1 MIEVEERDAIKMKG
15 INRNIKSFSVIKR
28 KLNGVSKKA
37 LKVEAL
43 IKKKGSSADLNV
55 EEEIKTLKKD
65 VRKLYKKIE
74 KLLQI
79 NE

>member
-28 KLNGVSKKA
+28 KFKEVSKKA
-37 LKVEAL
+37 PKVEAL
-43 IKKKGSSADLNV
+43 INKKGSSADLNV